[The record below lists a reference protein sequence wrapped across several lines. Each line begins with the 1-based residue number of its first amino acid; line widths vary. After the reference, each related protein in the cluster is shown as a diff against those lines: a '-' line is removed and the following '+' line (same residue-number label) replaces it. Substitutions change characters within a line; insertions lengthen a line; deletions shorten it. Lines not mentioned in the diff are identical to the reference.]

1 MGCGGFRTTPPGSGS
16 TRHLNSPDSRFR
28 VWFFWLGCLGWPGF
42 FEVWSPSQTKN
53 GFVCPEGFIFIHK
66 SIQMMIEAST
76 KLSPLQL
83 ELLKIYSFQPS
94 EAEMIELK
102 NILARFFAQRFVEK
116 VEVAAQNAGLKA
128 EDIDQWLEEDGQ

>member
-1 MGCGGFRTTPPGSGS
+1 
-16 TRHLNSPDSRFR
+16 
-28 VWFFWLGCLGWPGF
+28 
-42 FEVWSPSQTKN
+42 
-53 GFVCPEGFIFIHK
+53 
-66 SIQMMIEAST
+66 MIEAST